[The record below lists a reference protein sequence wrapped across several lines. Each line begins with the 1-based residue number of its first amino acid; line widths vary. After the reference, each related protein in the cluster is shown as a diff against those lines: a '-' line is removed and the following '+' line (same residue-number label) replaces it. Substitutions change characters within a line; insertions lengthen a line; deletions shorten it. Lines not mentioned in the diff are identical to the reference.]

1 MIAIK
6 PLRAEGEQRDVAS
19 AELPARLG
27 EWLQEIE

>member
-6 PLRAEGEQRDVAS
+6 PLRAESEQHDVAS

-27 EWLQEIE
+27 EWLQEID